1 MTSVATGL
9 VVIPG
14 AVALLVLLV
23 FTYLYEQNRHS
34 YFRAWQLGWA
44 AYTLYYV
51 ARAVEYFRGPSAILF
66 FLASL
71 LLVAM
76 AMCVFVST
84 RLMKEAFEL
93 KWYDI
98 ALSMAGVLLAY
109 VGLRAQMANGVF
121 IANDSAA
128 PKYLRLE
135 VGLAAILLYC
145 SFHFYRY
152 AFRRNSVA
160 FRALAFSLALWATLM
175 GVGQMRQPFLDVV
188 GQLGGFLGPIP
199 QMLLAIAM
207 VGVLFENERNAVQ
220 ENALAFSTLGVD
232 PRRLLSASDLVP
244 SVQTFV
250 DRLVAPL
257 PQRRAVFFVSQQWR
271 GTLPSVQK
279 GFSAEF
285 LDKLQKT
292 QAGDYIAELAYRR
305 GGVVT
310 FRNLADLEE
319 PLPALSGGKFVAC
332 KQALLAEGISDLM
345 AVSLQT
351 REHNFGV
358 LLFPHAERRMFGS
371 SNLRLLIGLALQ
383 IALTLEN
390 YVVMNE
396 AQRRTKEY
404 KLLTEIGQ
412 AISSHLNPDEVLRTV
427 HLELGQIFDT
437 TNFYIAFQEEDEI
450 RFELEIDGGA
460 VLPKRA
466 RRIVNGLT
474 EYILRTG
481 QPLLIESD
489 LEQVRTKL
497 GVEFIPPQPAR
508 SFCGVPIFLGG
519 RPAGVMAALSTTRES
534 QFQHRD
540 LEVMQTA
547 ARQLGVAI
555 ENARLFT
562 EEQRRG
568 RHLAFLNNISK
579 MAISSEDAEQ
589 MMVDIAREIQKNF
602 HYDHIGI
609 GIMDYATKD
618 IEIKAEAGTTSQTL
632 GRRIAVG
639 SGVLGKVAR
648 TGVSALV
655 QNAGPGQLAGVL
667 PESRAVLCLP
677 ISYGETLLGVL
688 NVESRDE
695 NAFAPQDVLILNT
708 LADLLATA
716 LHNSFV
722 FQKLQQQSIT
732 DGLTGIKTRRFFWE
746 ALSSEWKRASRSGR
760 PFSVVIIDLDKFKE
774 VNDSLGHLEGDL
786 VLARVGRLLEQKCRQ
801 SNVVARYGGDEFI
814 ILMPETGIEQAQAL
828 AERLRVWL
836 ATDSMLEEHNIT
848 GSFGVASFPVHGF
861 AMEELIRVADA
872 GMYVA
877 KHAGGNQVGTT
888 DAFGE
893 VSAVQRQLV
902 SGYIEGFLQREH
914 NGPEHLDE
922 LVSTLRKL
930 CGQELE
936 ADRSLENP
944 GAAGGITSGRHFS
957 GERSSNESSY
967 VQSSM
972 KEAVEALSR
981 AAELRERNASGHGD
995 HCGHYA
1001 GVIARAL
1008 NLSAQEVEDAIFA
1021 GRVHD
1026 MGKLFIPDRILNK
1039 PGALSDDEFAILKTH
1054 PQLGAEVLRAIPEVE
1069 RMAQAVE
1076 AHHEAFDGSGYPFG
1090 LKGEDIPLHGR
1101 IVAVADAYVNMTS
1114 DRSFAPPKTDEQAL
1128 AELGKLSG
1136 TRFDGMIVRLLARV
1150 LKMQPKFQ

>member
-1 MTSVATGL
+1 MHSVATGL
-9 VVIPG
+9 VLIPG

-34 YFRAWQLGWA
+34 YFRAWQLAWA
-44 AYTLYYV
+44 AYTLHYGLK
-51 ARAVEYFRGPSAILF
+51 AVEYFSGPSALLF
-66 FLASL
+66 FLSSL
-71 LLVAM
+71 LLVVM
-76 AMCVFVST
+76 AVCIFVST
-84 RLMKEAFEL
+84 RLMKVTFQL
-93 KWYDI
+93 KWYDVGLMVVG
-98 ALSMAGVLLAY
+98 ALLAY
-109 VGLRAQMANGVF
+109 VDLRAQKASGVF
-121 IANDSAA
+121 NETVSPLPA
-128 PKYLRLE
+128 YLRLE
-135 VGLAAILLYC
+135 VALAAMLLYC

-160 FRALAFSLALWATLM
+160 FRMLAFSLALWGALI
-175 GVGQMRQPFLDVV
+175 GAGQFHQPFLEVV
-188 GQLGGFLGPIP
+188 GQFGGFLGPIP

-207 VGVLFENERNAVQ
+207 VMVLFENERNAVQ
-220 ENALAFSTLGVD
+220 DNALEFSTLGVD
-232 PRRLLSASDLVP
+232 PRVLLSASDLIP
-244 SVQTFV
+244 RLQTFV
-250 DRLVAPL
+250 ERLVAPL
-257 PQRRAVFFVSQQWR
+257 PSRRAVFFVSQEWR

-285 LDKLQKT
+285 LEKLQKT

-310 FRNLADLEE
+310 FHHLRELEE
-319 PLPALSGGKFVAC
+319 PLPVLSGGKFETS
-332 KQALLAEGISDLM
+332 KQVLLAEGITDLM

-390 YVVMNE
+390 YVVMHE

-404 KLLTEIGQ
+404 ELLTEIGQ
-412 AISSHLNPDEVLRTV
+412 AISSHLNQDEVLRTV
-427 HLELGQIFDT
+427 QVELGQIFDT
-437 TNFYIAFQEEDEI
+437 STFYIAFQEEDEI
-450 RFELEIDGGA
+450 RFELEIEGG
-460 VLPKRA
+460 VILPKRS
-466 RRIVNGLT
+466 RKFSNGLT

-481 QPLLIESD
+481 EPLLIESN
-489 LEQVRTKL
+489 LEQMRVKL
-497 GVEFIPPQPAR
+497 GLDVVPPQSAR

-519 RPAGVMAALSTTRES
+519 RPAGVMAALSADRES
-534 QFQHRD
+534 QFQARD

-547 ARQLGVAI
+547 AGQLGVAV

-562 EEQRRG
+562 EEQRRA
-568 RHLAFLNNISK
+568 RHLAFLNSISK
-579 MAISSEDAEQ
+579 MAISSEDAAQ
-589 MMVDIAREIQKNF
+589 MMADIVREIQKNF
-602 HYDHIGI
+602 RYDHIGI

-632 GRRIAVG
+632 GRRIPVG

-722 FQKLQQQSIT
+722 FQRLQQQSIT

-760 PFSVVIIDLDKFKE
+760 PFSVVLVDLDKFKE

-814 ILMPETGIEQAQAL
+814 ILMPETGIEQAQVL
-828 AERLRVWL
+828 AERLRLWL
-836 ATDSMLEEHNIT
+836 ATDPMLEEHHIT

-861 AMEELIRVADA
+861 SMEDLIRVADA
-872 GMYVA
+872 GMYVS
-877 KHAGGNQVGTT
+877 KHAGGNQVSTS

-893 VSAVQRQLV
+893 GSAVQRQLV

-914 NGPEHLDE
+914 NGPEHLEE

-930 CGQELE
+930 CGRDDDGDRRAIRE
-936 ADRSLENP
+936 A
-944 GAAGGITSGRHFS
+944 I
-957 GERSSNESSY
+957 
-967 VQSSM
+967 
-972 KEAVEALSR
+972 EALSR
-981 AAELRERNASGHGD
+981 AAELREHNAAGHGEQ
-995 HCGHYA
+995 CAHYA
-1001 GVIARAL
+1001 GTIARGL
-1008 NLSAQEVEDAIFA
+1008 NLSEREVEEVTFA

-1026 MGKLFIPDRILNK
+1026 VGKLFISERILNK
-1039 PGALSDDEFAILKTH
+1039 PGALAEDEFAVIKTH
-1054 PQLGAEVLRAIPEVE
+1054 PQVGAAVSRAIPDIE
-1069 RMAQAVE
+1069 RVAQAIE
-1076 AHHEAFDGSGYPFG
+1076 SHHEAFDGSGYPLG
-1090 LKGEDIPLHGR
+1090 LKGENIPLFGR
-1101 IVAVADAYVNMTS
+1101 IIAVADAYVNMTS
-1114 DRSFAPPKTDEQAL
+1114 DRSFAPPKTDDQAL
-1128 AELGKLSG
+1128 TELGKLSG
-1136 TRFDGMIVRLLARV
+1136 TRFDGMLVRLFVRLL
-1150 LKMQPKFQ
+1150 KMDRPSIV

>member
-1 MTSVATGL
+1 MNSVATGL
-9 VVIPG
+9 VLIPG
-14 AVALLVLLV
+14 AVALLVLFV

-34 YFRAWQLGWA
+34 YFRAWQLAWA
-44 AYTLYYV
+44 AYTLHY
-51 ARAVEYFRGPSAILF
+51 ALKAFEHFFGSSPWLF
-66 FLASL
+66 LLSSL
-71 LLVAM
+71 LLVGM
-76 AMCVFVST
+76 AICIFVST
-84 RLMKEAFEL
+84 RLMKEPFQL

-98 ALSMAGVLLAY
+98 ALAVSGVILAY
-109 VGLRAQMANGVF
+109 VNLRTQMASRTFSETATPV
-121 IANDSAA
+121 
-128 PKYLRLE
+128 PVYLRLE
-135 VGLAAILLYC
+135 MGLAAILLYC

-152 AFRRNSVA
+152 AFRRNSMA
-160 FRALAFSLALWATLM
+160 FWTLAFSLALWAALM
-175 GVGQMRQPFLDVV
+175 GVGQIRQPFLDV
-188 GQLGGFLGPIP
+188 GGHLGGFLGPIP

-207 VGVLFENERNAVQ
+207 VMVLFENERNAVQ
-220 ENALAFSTLGVD
+220 DNALEFSTLGVD
-232 PRRLLSASDLVP
+232 PRRLLLASDLVP
-244 SVQTFV
+244 RLQTFV
-250 DRLVAPL
+250 ERLVAPL
-257 PQRRAVFFVSQQWR
+257 PSRRAVFFVAQQWR
-271 GTLPSVQK
+271 GTVPSVQK

-285 LDKLQKT
+285 VEKLQKM
-292 QAGDYIAELAYRR
+292 QAGDYISELAFRR
-305 GGVVT
+305 GGVAT
-310 FRNLADLEE
+310 FRSIADLEE
-319 PLPALSGGKFVAC
+319 PLPALSGGKFEAC
-332 KQALLAEGISDLM
+332 KQMLLAEGITDLM

-358 LLFPHAERRMFGS
+358 ILFPHAERRMFGS

-390 YVVMNE
+390 YVVMHE

-404 KLLTEIGQ
+404 ELLTEIGQ
-412 AISSHLNPDEVLRTV
+412 AISSHLNQEEVLRTV
-427 HLELGQIFDT
+427 HVELGQIFDT
-437 TNFYIAFQEEDEI
+437 SNFYIAFQEEDEI
-450 RFELEIDGGA
+450 HFELEIEDGE
-460 VLPKRA
+460 VLP
-466 RRIVNGLT
+466 RRSRKVANGLT

-489 LEQVRTKL
+489 LEKVRVKL
-497 GVEFIPPQPAR
+497 GVDFVPPRPAQ
-508 SFCGVPIFLGG
+508 SFCAVPIFLGG
-519 RPAGVMAALSTTRES
+519 KPAGVMAALSTEREL
-534 QFQHRD
+534 QFVARD
-540 LEVMQTA
+540 LEVMQTVA
-547 ARQLGVAI
+547 GQLGVAV

-562 EEQRRG
+562 EEQRRAK
-568 RHLAFLNNISK
+568 HLAFLNNISK
-579 MAISSEDAEQ
+579 MAISSEDAAQ
-589 MMVDIAREIQKNF
+589 MMVDIVREIQKNF
-602 HYDHIGI
+602 LYDHIGI

-760 PFSVVIIDLDKFKE
+760 PFSVVLVDLDKFKE

-814 ILMPETGIEQAQAL
+814 ILMPETGIEQAQVL
-828 AERLRVWL
+828 AERLRLWL
-836 ATDSMLEEHNIT
+836 ATDPMLEEHHIT

-861 AMEELIRVADA
+861 SMEDLIRVADA
-872 GMYVA
+872 GMYVG
-877 KHAGGNQVGTT
+877 KHAGGNQVSTS

-893 VSAVQRQLV
+893 GSTVQRQLV

-914 NGPEHLDE
+914 NGPEHLEE

-930 CGQELE
+930 CG
-936 ADRSLENP
+936 
-944 GAAGGITSGRHFS
+944 
-957 GERSSNESSY
+957 GEDDLD
-967 VQSSM
+967 QKAM

-981 AAELRERNASGHGD
+981 AAELRELNAAGHGEQ
-995 HCGHYA
+995 CAHYA
-1001 GVIARAL
+1001 GIIARGL
-1008 NLSAQEVEDAIFA
+1008 NLSSQEVEDITFA

-1026 MGKLFIPDRILNK
+1026 VGKLFIPERILNK
-1039 PGALSDDEFAILKTH
+1039 PGALTEDEFAVIKTH
-1054 PQLGAEVLRAIPEVE
+1054 PLVGGEVLRAIPEIEGV
-1069 RMAQAVE
+1069 AQAVE
-1076 AHHEAFDGSGYPFG
+1076 SHHEAFDGSGYPRG
-1090 LKGEDIPLHGR
+1090 LKGENIPLYGR
-1101 IVAVADAYVNMTS
+1101 IIAVADAYVNMTS
-1114 DRSFAPPKTDEQAL
+1114 DRSFAPPKSDEAAL
-1128 AELGKLSG
+1128 AELGRMSG
-1136 TRFDGMIVRLLARV
+1136 TRFDGMIVRLFARL
-1150 LKMQPKFQ
+1150 LKMERASSFGGAT

>member
-1 MTSVATGL
+1 L
-9 VVIPG
+9 VLIPG

-34 YFRAWQLGWA
+34 YFRAWQLAWA
-44 AYTLYYV
+44 AYTLHYGLK
-51 ARAVEYFRGPSAILF
+51 AVEYFSGPSALLF
-66 FLASL
+66 FLSSL
-71 LLVAM
+71 LLVVM
-76 AMCVFVST
+76 AVCIFVST
-84 RLMKEAFEL
+84 RLMKVTFQL
-93 KWYDI
+93 KWYDVGLMVVG
-98 ALSMAGVLLAY
+98 ALLAY
-109 VGLRAQMANGVF
+109 VDLRAQKASGVF
-121 IANDSAA
+121 NETVSPLPA
-128 PKYLRLE
+128 YLRLE
-135 VGLAAILLYC
+135 VALAAMLLYC

-160 FRALAFSLALWATLM
+160 FRMLAFSLALWGALI
-175 GVGQMRQPFLDVV
+175 GAGQFHQPFLEVV
-188 GQLGGFLGPIP
+188 GQFGGFLGPIP

-207 VGVLFENERNAVQ
+207 VMVLFENERNAVQ
-220 ENALAFSTLGVD
+220 DNALEFSTLGVD
-232 PRRLLSASDLVP
+232 PRILLSASDLIP
-244 SVQTFV
+244 RLQTFV
-250 DRLVAPL
+250 ERLVAPL
-257 PQRRAVFFVSQQWR
+257 PSRRAVFFVSQEWR

-285 LDKLQKT
+285 LEKLQKT

-310 FRNLADLEE
+310 FHHLRELEE
-319 PLPALSGGKFVAC
+319 PLPVLSGGKFETS
-332 KQALLAEGISDLM
+332 KQVLLAEGITDLM

-390 YVVMNE
+390 YVVMHE

-404 KLLTEIGQ
+404 ELLTEIGQ
-412 AISSHLNPDEVLRTV
+412 AISSHLNQDEVLRTV
-427 HLELGQIFDT
+427 QVELGQIFDT
-437 TNFYIAFQEEDEI
+437 STFYIAFQEEDEI
-450 RFELEIDGGA
+450 RFELEIEGG
-460 VLPKRA
+460 VILPKRS
-466 RRIVNGLT
+466 RKFSNGLT

-481 QPLLIESD
+481 EPLLIESN
-489 LEQVRTKL
+489 LEQMRVKL
-497 GVEFIPPQPAR
+497 GLDVVPPQSAR

-519 RPAGVMAALSTTRES
+519 RPAGVMAALSADRES
-534 QFQHRD
+534 QFQARD

-547 ARQLGVAI
+547 AGQLGVAV

-562 EEQRRG
+562 EEQRRA
-568 RHLAFLNNISK
+568 RHLAFLNSISK
-579 MAISSEDAEQ
+579 MAISSEDAAQ
-589 MMVDIAREIQKNF
+589 MMADIVREIQKNF
-602 HYDHIGI
+602 RYDHIGI

-632 GRRIAVG
+632 GRRIPVG

-722 FQKLQQQSIT
+722 FQRLQQQSIT

-760 PFSVVIIDLDKFKE
+760 PFSVVLVDLDKFKE

-814 ILMPETGIEQAQAL
+814 ILMPETGIEQAQVL
-828 AERLRVWL
+828 AERLRLWL
-836 ATDSMLEEHNIT
+836 ATDPMLEEHHIT

-861 AMEELIRVADA
+861 AMEDLIRVADA
-872 GMYVA
+872 GMYVS
-877 KHAGGNQVGTT
+877 KHAGGNQVSTS

-893 VSAVQRQLV
+893 GSAVQRQLV

-914 NGPEHLDE
+914 NGPEHLEE

-930 CGQELE
+930 CGRDDDGDRRAIRE
-936 ADRSLENP
+936 A
-944 GAAGGITSGRHFS
+944 I
-957 GERSSNESSY
+957 
-967 VQSSM
+967 
-972 KEAVEALSR
+972 EALSR
-981 AAELRERNASGHGD
+981 AAELREHNAAGHGEQ
-995 HCGHYA
+995 CAHYA
-1001 GVIARAL
+1001 GTIARGL
-1008 NLSAQEVEDAIFA
+1008 NLSEREVEEVTFA

-1026 MGKLFIPDRILNK
+1026 VGKLFISERILNK
-1039 PGALSDDEFAILKTH
+1039 PGALAEDEFAVIKIH
-1054 PQLGAEVLRAIPEVE
+1054 PQVGAAVSRAIPDIE
-1069 RMAQAVE
+1069 RVAQAIE
-1076 AHHEAFDGSGYPFG
+1076 SHHEAFDGSGYPLG
-1090 LKGEDIPLHGR
+1090 LKGENIPLFGR
-1101 IVAVADAYVNMTS
+1101 IIAVADAYVNMTS
-1114 DRSFAPPKTDEQAL
+1114 DRSFAPPKTDDQAL

-1136 TRFDGMIVRLLARV
+1136 TRFDGMLVRLFVRLL
-1150 LKMQPKFQ
+1150 KMDRPSIV

>member
-1 MTSVATGL
+1 MTTVATGL

-14 AVALLVLLV
+14 AVALLVMLV
-23 FTYLYEQNRHS
+23 FTYLYEQNRHN
-34 YFRAWQLGWA
+34 YFRAWQLAWA
-44 AYTLYYV
+44 SYTLYYV
-51 ARAVEYFRGPSAILF
+51 TRAAEYFRGPSAPLF
-66 FLASL
+66 FLGSL
-71 LLVAM
+71 LLIGM

-84 RLMKEAFEL
+84 RLMKEAFQL

-98 ALSMAGVLLAY
+98 ALAVTGTLLAY
-109 VGLRAQMANGVF
+109 AELRAQMATGVF
-121 IANDSAA
+121 VADESAA
-128 PKYLRLE
+128 PRYLRLE
-135 VGLAAILLYC
+135 LGLAAILLYC

-160 FRALAFSLALWATLM
+160 FRALAFALALWATLI
-175 GVGQMRQPFLDVV
+175 GVGQMRQPFLDVA

-220 ENALAFSTLGVD
+220 ENALTFSTLGID
-232 PRRLLSASDLVP
+232 PRRLLSASDLIP
-244 SVQTFV
+244 SLQTFV

-257 PQRRAVFFVSQQWR
+257 PQRRAIFFVAAQWR
-271 GTLPSVQK
+271 STLPSVQK

-285 LDKLQKT
+285 LEKLQKT
-292 QAGDYIAELAYRR
+292 HAGDYIGELAYRR

-310 FRNLADLEE
+310 FRGLADLEE
-319 PLPALSGGKFVAC
+319 PLPALSGGKFADC
-332 KQALLAEGISDLM
+332 KRVLLGEGITDLM

-390 YVVMNE
+390 YVVMHE

-427 HLELGQIFDT
+427 QVELGQIFDT
-437 TNFYIAFQEEDEI
+437 STFYIAFQEEDEI
-450 RFELEIDGGA
+450 HFELEIEGD
-460 VLPKRA
+460 VILPKRSRKTA
-466 RRIVNGLT
+466 NGLT
-474 EYILRTG
+474 EHILRTG

-489 LEQVRTKL
+489 LEQVRAKL
-497 GVEFIPPQPAR
+497 GVNFIPPQPAR
-508 SFCGVPIFLGG
+508 SFCAAPIFLGG
-519 RPAGVMAALSTTRES
+519 KPAGVMAALSTTRES
-534 QFQHRD
+534 QFQSRD
-540 LEVMQTA
+540 LEVMQTV

-568 RHLAFLNNISK
+568 RHLAFLNNVSK

-589 MMVDIAREIQKNF
+589 MMVDIVREIQKNF

-609 GIMDYATKD
+609 GIVDYATKD
-618 IEIKAEAGTTSQTL
+618 IEIKAEAGTTSETL
-632 GRRIAVG
+632 GRRIALG

-655 QNAGPGQLAGVL
+655 QNTGSGHLAGVL

-677 ISYGETLLGVL
+677 MSYGETLLGVL
-688 NVESRDE
+688 NIESRDE

-760 PFSVVIIDLDKFKE
+760 PFSVVLIDLDKFKE

-786 VLARVGRLLEQKCRQ
+786 VLTRVGRLLEQKCRQ

-836 ATDSMLEEHNIT
+836 ATDTMLEEHGIT

-861 AMEELIRVADA
+861 AMEDLIRVADA

-877 KHAGGNQVGTT
+877 KHAGGNQVSTS

-893 VSAVQRQLV
+893 GSAVQRQLV

-914 NGPEHLDE
+914 NGPEHLEE
-922 LVSTLRKL
+922 LVATLRKF
-930 CGQELE
+930 CASGEGT
-936 ADRSLENP
+936 DR
-944 GAAGGITSGRHFS
+944 GANDHGSTGGSFSGR
-957 GERSSNESSY
+957 GSSPQN
-967 VQSSM
+967 SM
-972 KEAVEALSR
+972 KEVVEALSR

-995 HCGHYA
+995 QCGHYA
-1001 GVIARAL
+1001 GIIARAL
-1008 NLSAQEVEDAIFA
+1008 NLSEQEIEDAIFA

-1026 MGKLFIPDRILNK
+1026 LGKLFIPDRILNK
-1039 PGALSDDEFAILKTH
+1039 PVALTDEELAVIKTH
-1054 PQLGAEVLRAIPEVE
+1054 PRLGAELLRAIPEVE
-1069 RMAQAVE
+1069 RMAHAIE
-1076 AHHEAFDGSGYPFG
+1076 AHHEAFDGSGYPRG

-1101 IVAVADAYVNMTS
+1101 IIAVANAYVNMTS
-1114 DRSFAPPKTDEQAL
+1114 DRSLTPPKTDEQAL
-1128 AELGKLSG
+1128 VELGKLSG
-1136 TRFDGMIVRLLARV
+1136 TRFDGMIVRLLSRL
-1150 LKMQPKFQ
+1150 LKMQPKM

>member
-1 MTSVATGL
+1 MNSIATGL
-9 VVIPG
+9 VLIPG
-14 AVALLVLLV
+14 VVALLVLLV
-23 FTYLYEQNRHS
+23 FTYLYEQNRHA
-34 YFRAWQLGWA
+34 YFRAWQLAWV
-44 AYTLYYV
+44 AYTVHYGLKV
-51 ARAVEYFRGPSAILF
+51 AENFSGGSVLLSFSS
-66 FLASL
+66 SL

-76 AMCVFVST
+76 VVCIFVST
-84 RLMKEAFEL
+84 RLMKESFQA
-93 KWYDI
+93 KWYDV
-98 ALSMAGVLLAY
+98 ALLVAGALLAY
-109 VGLRAQMANGVF
+109 VSLPAQLVSGVF
-121 IANDSAA
+121 GKHGSR
-128 PKYLRLE
+128 PPPYLRLE
-135 VGLAAILLYC
+135 FWLATALLYC
-145 SFHFYRY
+145 SFQFYRY
-152 AFRRNSVA
+152 AFRKNSVA
-160 FRALAFSLALWATLM
+160 FRTLAFSLALWAALM
-175 GVGQMRQPFLDVV
+175 YAGQLHQPFLDIV
-188 GQLGGFLGPIP
+188 GPLGGYLGPIP

-207 VGVLFENERNAVQ
+207 VMVLFENERNAVQ
-220 ENALAFSTLGVD
+220 ENALVFSTLGVD
-232 PRRLLSASDLVP
+232 PRRLLTASDLVP
-244 SVQTFV
+244 SLQTFV

-257 PQRRAVFFVSQQWR
+257 PSRRAVFFVGQQWR

-279 GFSAEF
+279 GFSASF
-285 LDKLQKT
+285 LEKLQKT
-292 QAGDYIAELAYRR
+292 QSGDYISELAFRR

-310 FRNLADLEE
+310 FRNLAELEE
-319 PLPALSGGKFVAC
+319 PLPALSSGKFEVC
-332 KQALLAEGISDLM
+332 KQTLLAEGITDLM

-358 LLFPHAERRMFGS
+358 LLFPHEERRMFGS

-390 YVVMNE
+390 YVVMHE

-404 KLLTEIGQ
+404 ELLTEIGQ
-412 AISSHLNPDEVLRTV
+412 AISSHLNQDEVLRTV
-427 HLELGQIFDT
+427 QVELGQIFDT
-437 TNFYIAFQEEDEI
+437 GNFYIAFQEEDEI
-450 RFELEIDGGA
+450 HFELEVEGG
-460 VLPKRA
+460 VSLPKRS
-466 RRIVNGLT
+466 RPLSNGLT
-474 EYILRTG
+474 EHIIRTG
-481 QPLLIESD
+481 QALLIESD
-489 LEQVRTKL
+489 LEQTRAKL
-497 GVEFIPPQPAR
+497 GLDFIPPQPAR

-519 RPAGVMAALSTTRES
+519 KPAGVMAAISTEREA
-534 QFQHRD
+534 QFVARD

-547 ARQLGVAI
+547 AGQLGVAV

-562 EEQRRG
+562 EEQRRA

-589 MMVDIAREIQKNF
+589 MMADIVREIQKNF

-618 IEIKAEAGTTSQTL
+618 IEIKAEAGSTSQTL
-632 GRRIAVG
+632 GRRIPVG

-648 TGVSALV
+648 TGVSALL

-677 ISYGETLLGVL
+677 ITYGETLLGVL

-760 PFSVVIIDLDKFKE
+760 PFSVVLIDLDKFKQ

-814 ILMPETGIEQAQAL
+814 ILMPETGIEQSQVL
-828 AERLRVWL
+828 AERVRLWL
-836 ATDSMLEEHNIT
+836 ATDPMLEEHHIT

-861 AMEELIRVADA
+861 SLEDLIRVADA

-877 KHAGGNQVGTT
+877 KHAGGNQVSTS
-888 DAFGE
+888 DVFGE
-893 VSAVQRQLV
+893 GSAVQRQLV

-914 NGPEHLDE
+914 NEPEHLEE

-930 CGQELE
+930 CERDDDKDKK
-936 ADRSLENP
+936 ADQRAL
-944 GAAGGITSGRHFS
+944 
-957 GERSSNESSY
+957 
-967 VQSSM
+967 

-981 AAELRERNASGHGD
+981 AAELREHNVSGHGEQ
-995 HCGHYA
+995 CGHYA
-1001 GVIARAL
+1001 GIIARG
-1008 NLSAQEVEDAIFA
+1008 LSLAAPEVEDVTFA

-1026 MGKLFIPDRILNK
+1026 LGKLFIADQILNK
-1039 PGALSDDEFAILKTH
+1039 PGALTEEEYAAIKTH
-1054 PQLGAEVLRAIPEVE
+1054 PLVGAEVLRAFPETE
-1069 RMAQAVE
+1069 RVAQAIE

-1090 LKGEDIPLHGR
+1090 LKGENIPLYGR
-1101 IVAVADAYVNMTS
+1101 IIAVADAFANMTS
-1114 DRSFAPPKTDEQAL
+1114 DRPFAPPKTDEQAI
-1128 AELGKLSG
+1128 AELSKQSG
-1136 TRFDGMIVRLLARV
+1136 TRFDGMIVRLLARL
-1150 LKMQPKFQ
+1150 LKMERVSSQSGASG

>member
-1 MTSVATGL
+1 MHSVATGL
-9 VVIPG
+9 VLIPG

-23 FTYLYEQNRHS
+23 FTYLYEQNRHN
-34 YFRAWQLGWA
+34 YFRAWQLAWA
-44 AYTLYYV
+44 AYTLHY
-51 ARAVEYFRGPSAILF
+51 ALKAVEYFQGPSELLF
-66 FLASL
+66 FLSSL

-76 AMCVFVST
+76 AICIFVST
-84 RLMKEAFEL
+84 RLMKEPFQL
-93 KWYDI
+93 KWYDV
-98 ALSMAGVLLAY
+98 ALTVTGVLLAY
-109 VGLRAQMANGVF
+109 VNLRAQMVGGVF
-121 IANDSAA
+121 IEKADLV

-135 VGLAAILLYC
+135 LGLAAMLLYC
-145 SFHFYRY
+145 SFHFYRF

-160 FRALAFSLALWATLM
+160 FRTLAFSLALWAALM
-175 GVGQMRQPFLDVV
+175 YAGQFRQPFLDVV

-207 VGVLFENERNAVQ
+207 VMVLFENERNAVQ

-244 SVQTFV
+244 SMQNFV
-250 DRLVAPL
+250 ERLVAPL
-257 PQRRAVFFVSQQWR
+257 PSRRAVFFVSQQWR

-279 GFSAEF
+279 GFSPEF
-285 LDKLQKT
+285 LEKLQKT

-310 FRNLADLEE
+310 FRGFAELEE
-319 PLPALSGGKFVAC
+319 PLPALSGGKFEVC
-332 KQALLAEGISDLM
+332 KQTLLAEGITDLM

-390 YVVMNE
+390 YVVMHE

-404 KLLTEIGQ
+404 ELLTEIGQ
-412 AISSHLNPDEVLRTV
+412 AISSHLNQDEVLRTV
-427 HLELGQIFDT
+427 HIELGQIFDT
-437 TNFYIAFQEEDEI
+437 STFYIAFQEEDEI
-450 RFELEIDGGA
+450 LFELEIEGGI
-460 VLPKRA
+460 VLPKRSRKA
-466 RRIVNGLT
+466 ANGFT
-474 EYILRTG
+474 EHIIRTG
-481 QPLLIESD
+481 EPLLIESD
-489 LEQVRTKL
+489 LEEMRSKL
-497 GVEFIPPQPAR
+497 GVDFVPSRPAR
-508 SFCGVPIFLGG
+508 SFCAVPIFLGG
-519 RPAGVMAALSTTRES
+519 KPVGVMAALSTERES
-534 QFQHRD
+534 QFLARD

-547 ARQLGVAI
+547 AGQLGVAI

-562 EEQRRG
+562 EEQRRA
-568 RHLAFLNNISK
+568 RHLAFLNSISK

-589 MMVDIAREIQKNF
+589 MMADIVREIQKNF
-602 HYDHIGI
+602 RYDHIGI
-609 GIMDYATKD
+609 GIMEYATHD

-677 ISYGETLLGVL
+677 ITYGEALLGVL

-760 PFSVVIIDLDKFKE
+760 PFSVVLIDLDKFKE

-814 ILMPETGIEQAQAL
+814 ILMPETGIEQAQVL
-828 AERLRVWL
+828 AERLRLWL
-836 ATDSMLEEHNIT
+836 ATDPMLEEHHIT
-848 GSFGVASFPVHGF
+848 GSFGVASFPLHGF
-861 AMEELIRVADA
+861 SIEDLIRVADA

-877 KHAGGNQVGTT
+877 KHAGGNRVSTS

-893 VSAVQRQLV
+893 GSAVQRHLV
-902 SGYIEGFLQREH
+902 SGYVEGFLQREH
-914 NGPEHLDE
+914 NGPEHLEE
-922 LVSTLRKL
+922 LVGTLRKL
-930 CGQELE
+930 CRSEDD
-936 ADRSLENP
+936 ADDKAL
-944 GAAGGITSGRHFS
+944 
-957 GERSSNESSY
+957 
-967 VQSSM
+967 

-981 AAELRERNASGHGD
+981 AAELREHDAAGHGEQ
-995 HCGHYA
+995 CGHFA
-1001 GVIARAL
+1001 GMIARGL
-1008 NLSAQEVEDAIFA
+1008 NLSAQEVEDVTFA

-1026 MGKLFIPDRILNK
+1026 VGKLFIPDRILNK
-1039 PGALSDDEFAILKTH
+1039 PGPLTEDEFAVIKTH
-1054 PQLGAEVLRAIPEVE
+1054 PQTGADVLRAIPEIEPV
-1069 RMAQAVE
+1069 AQAV
-1076 AHHEAFDGSGYPFG
+1076 ASHHEAFDGSGYPLG
-1090 LKGEDIPLHGR
+1090 LKGENIPLYGR
-1101 IVAVADAYVNMTS
+1101 IVAVADAYVNLTS
-1114 DRSFAPPKTDEQAL
+1114 DRSFALPKTDEQAL
-1128 AELGKLSG
+1128 VELGKQSG
-1136 TRFDGMIVRLLARV
+1136 THFDGMIVRLFARL
-1150 LKMQPKFQ
+1150 LKMPTKV

>member
-1 MTSVATGL
+1 MNTVATGL
-9 VVIPG
+9 VLIPG
-14 AVALLVLLV
+14 AVALLVFLV
-23 FTYLYEQNRHS
+23 FTYLYEQNRHN
-34 YFRAWQLGWA
+34 YFRAWQLAWA
-44 AYTLYYV
+44 AYTLHYGLK
-51 ARAVEYFRGPSAILF
+51 AVEYFRGASPLLS
-66 FLASL
+66 FLSSL

-76 AMCVFVST
+76 ALCIFVST
-84 RLMKEAFEL
+84 RLMKEPFQL
-93 KWYDI
+93 KWYDV
-98 ALSMAGVLLAY
+98 ALGVTGALLSY
-109 VGLRAQMANGVF
+109 VSLRAHMASGVF
-121 IANDSAA
+121 SQTAA
-128 PKYLRLE
+128 TPPIYLQLE
-135 VGLAAILLYC
+135 VGLAATLLYC

-160 FRALAFSLALWATLM
+160 FRTLAFSLALWAALM
-175 GVGQMRQPFLDVV
+175 GAGELHQPFLDIV

-207 VGVLFENERNAVQ
+207 VMVLFENERNAVQ

-232 PRRLLSASDLVP
+232 PRRLFSASDLVP
-244 SVQTFV
+244 SLQSFV
-250 DRLVAPL
+250 ERLVAPL
-257 PQRRAVFFVSQQWR
+257 PSRRAVLFVSQQWR
-271 GTLPSVQK
+271 GTVPSVQK

-285 LDKLQKT
+285 LEKLQKT
-292 QAGDYIAELAYRR
+292 GAGDYIAELAYRR

-310 FRNLADLEE
+310 FRGLKELEE
-319 PLPALSGGKFVAC
+319 PLPALSGGRFEAC
-332 KQALLAEGISDLM
+332 KQTLLAEGITDLM

-390 YVVMNE
+390 YVVMHE

-404 KLLTEIGQ
+404 ELLTEIGQ
-412 AISSHLNPDEVLRTV
+412 AISSHLNQDEVLRTV
-427 HLELGQIFDT
+427 QEELGQIFDT
-437 TNFYIAFQEEDEI
+437 SNFYIAFQEEDEI
-450 RFELEIDGGA
+450 RFELEIEGGIL
-460 VLPKRA
+460 LPKRS
-466 RRIVNGLT
+466 RRVGHGLT

-481 QPLLIESD
+481 EPLLIESD
-489 LEQVRTKL
+489 LEQVRAKL
-497 GVEFIPPQPAR
+497 GVDFVPPSPAR
-508 SFCGVPIFLGG
+508 SFCAVPIFLGG
-519 RPAGVMAALSTTRES
+519 KPAGVMAALSTEREA
-534 QFQHRD
+534 QFLSRD

-547 ARQLGVAI
+547 AGQLGVAV

-562 EEQRRG
+562 EEQRRA

-579 MAISSEDAEQ
+579 MAISSEDAVQ
-589 MMVDIAREIQKNF
+589 MMADIVREIQKNF
-602 HYDHIGI
+602 RYDHIGI

-722 FQKLQQQSIT
+722 FRKLQQQSIT

-760 PFSVVIIDLDKFKE
+760 PFSVVLVDLDKFKE

-814 ILMPETGIEQAQAL
+814 ILMPETGIEQAQVL
-828 AERLRVWL
+828 AERLRLWV
-836 ATDSMLEEHNIT
+836 ATDPMLEEHHIT

-861 AMEELIRVADA
+861 SMEDLIRVADA

-877 KHAGGNQVGTT
+877 KHAGGNQVSTS
-888 DAFGE
+888 DVFGE
-893 VSAVQRQLV
+893 GSAVQRQLV

-914 NGPEHLDE
+914 NGPEHLEE
-922 LVSTLRKL
+922 LVTTLRKL
-930 CGQELE
+930 CGREDE
-936 ADRSLENP
+936 KDHKA
-944 GAAGGITSGRHFS
+944 I
-957 GERSSNESSY
+957 
-967 VQSSM
+967 

-981 AAELRERNASGHGD
+981 AAELREHNAAGHGEQ
-995 HCGHYA
+995 CSHYT
-1001 GVIARAL
+1001 GMIARGL
-1008 NLSAQEVEDAIFA
+1008 NLSAQEVEDLTFA

-1026 MGKLFIPDRILNK
+1026 VGKLFIPDRVLNK
-1039 PGALSDDEFAILKTH
+1039 PGALTENEFAVIKKH
-1054 PQLGAEVLRAIPEVE
+1054 PQVGAEVLRAIPEIEHV
-1069 RMAQAVE
+1069 AQAVE
-1076 AHHEAFDGSGYPFG
+1076 SHHEAFDGSGYPRG
-1090 LKGEDIPLHGR
+1090 LKGEDIPLYGR

-1114 DRSFAPPKTDEQAL
+1114 DRSFAPPKTDEQAM
-1128 AELGKLSG
+1128 AELGKQSG
-1136 TRFDGMIVRLLARV
+1136 IRFDGMIVRLFARL
-1150 LKMQPKFQ
+1150 LKMERATSFGGGA

>member
-1 MTSVATGL
+1 MHSVATGL
-9 VVIPG
+9 VLIPG

-34 YFRAWQLGWA
+34 YFRAWQLAWA
-44 AYTLYYV
+44 AYTLHYGLK
-51 ARAVEYFRGPSAILF
+51 AVEYFSGPSALLF
-66 FLASL
+66 FLSSL
-71 LLVAM
+71 LLVVM
-76 AMCVFVST
+76 AVCIFVST
-84 RLMKEAFEL
+84 RLMKVTFQL
-93 KWYDI
+93 KWYDVGLMVVG
-98 ALSMAGVLLAY
+98 ALLAY
-109 VGLRAQMANGVF
+109 VDLRAQKASGVF
-121 IANDSAA
+121 NETVSPLPA
-128 PKYLRLE
+128 YLRLE
-135 VGLAAILLYC
+135 VALAAMLLYC

-160 FRALAFSLALWATLM
+160 FRMLAFSLALWGALI
-175 GVGQMRQPFLDVV
+175 VAGQFHQPFLEVV
-188 GQLGGFLGPIP
+188 GQFGGFLGPIP

-207 VGVLFENERNAVQ
+207 VMVLFENERNAVQ
-220 ENALAFSTLGVD
+220 DNALEFSTLGVD
-232 PRRLLSASDLVP
+232 PRILLSASDLIP
-244 SVQTFV
+244 RLQTFV
-250 DRLVAPL
+250 ERLVAPL
-257 PQRRAVFFVSQQWR
+257 PSRRAVFFVSQEWR

-285 LDKLQKT
+285 LEKLQKT

-310 FRNLADLEE
+310 FHHLRELEE
-319 PLPALSGGKFVAC
+319 PLPVLSGGKFETS
-332 KQALLAEGISDLM
+332 KQVLLAEGITDLM

-390 YVVMNE
+390 YVVMHE

-404 KLLTEIGQ
+404 ELLTEIGQ
-412 AISSHLNPDEVLRTV
+412 AISSHLNQDEVLRTV
-427 HLELGQIFDT
+427 QVELGQIFDT
-437 TNFYIAFQEEDEI
+437 STFYIAFQEEDEI
-450 RFELEIDGGA
+450 RFELEIEGG
-460 VLPKRA
+460 VILPKRS
-466 RRIVNGLT
+466 RKFSNGLT

-481 QPLLIESD
+481 EPLLIESN
-489 LEQVRTKL
+489 LEQMRVKL
-497 GVEFIPPQPAR
+497 GLDVVPPQSAR

-519 RPAGVMAALSTTRES
+519 RPAGVMAALSADRES
-534 QFQHRD
+534 QFQARD

-547 ARQLGVAI
+547 AGQLGVAV

-562 EEQRRG
+562 EEQRRA
-568 RHLAFLNNISK
+568 RHLAFLNSISK
-579 MAISSEDAEQ
+579 MAISSEDAAQ
-589 MMVDIAREIQKNF
+589 MMADIVREIQKNF
-602 HYDHIGI
+602 RYDHIGI

-632 GRRIAVG
+632 GRRIPVG

-722 FQKLQQQSIT
+722 FQRLQQQSIT

-760 PFSVVIIDLDKFKE
+760 PFSVVLVDLDKFKE

-814 ILMPETGIEQAQAL
+814 ILMPETGIEQAQVL
-828 AERLRVWL
+828 AERLRLWL
-836 ATDSMLEEHNIT
+836 ATDPMLEEHHIT

-861 AMEELIRVADA
+861 AMEDLIRVADA
-872 GMYVA
+872 GMYVS
-877 KHAGGNQVGTT
+877 KHAGGNQVSTS

-893 VSAVQRQLV
+893 GSAVQRQLV

-914 NGPEHLDE
+914 NGPEHLEE

-930 CGQELE
+930 CGRDDDGDRRAIRE
-936 ADRSLENP
+936 A
-944 GAAGGITSGRHFS
+944 I
-957 GERSSNESSY
+957 
-967 VQSSM
+967 
-972 KEAVEALSR
+972 EALSR
-981 AAELRERNASGHGD
+981 AAELREHNAAGHGEQ
-995 HCGHYA
+995 CAHYA
-1001 GVIARAL
+1001 GTIARGL
-1008 NLSAQEVEDAIFA
+1008 NLSEREVEEVTFA

-1026 MGKLFIPDRILNK
+1026 VGKLFISERILNK
-1039 PGALSDDEFAILKTH
+1039 PGALAEDEFAVIKIH
-1054 PQLGAEVLRAIPEVE
+1054 PQVGAAVSRAIPDIE
-1069 RMAQAVE
+1069 RVAQAIE
-1076 AHHEAFDGSGYPFG
+1076 SHHEAFDGSGYPLG
-1090 LKGEDIPLHGR
+1090 LKGENIPLFGR
-1101 IVAVADAYVNMTS
+1101 IIAVADAYVNMTS
-1114 DRSFAPPKTDEQAL
+1114 DRSFAPPKTDDQAL

-1136 TRFDGMIVRLLARV
+1136 TRFDGMLVRLFVRLL
-1150 LKMQPKFQ
+1150 KMDRPSIV

>member
-1 MTSVATGL
+1 MHSVATGL
-9 VVIPG
+9 VLIPG

-34 YFRAWQLGWA
+34 YFRAWQLAWA
-44 AYTLYYV
+44 AYTLHYGLK
-51 ARAVEYFRGPSAILF
+51 AVEYFSGPSALLF
-66 FLASL
+66 FLSSL
-71 LLVAM
+71 LLVVM
-76 AMCVFVST
+76 AVCIFVST
-84 RLMKEAFEL
+84 RLMKVTFQL
-93 KWYDI
+93 KWYDVGLMVVG
-98 ALSMAGVLLAY
+98 ALLAY
-109 VGLRAQMANGVF
+109 VDLRAQKASGVF
-121 IANDSAA
+121 NETVSPLPA
-128 PKYLRLE
+128 YLRLE
-135 VGLAAILLYC
+135 VALAAMLLYC

-160 FRALAFSLALWATLM
+160 FRMLAFSLALWGALI
-175 GVGQMRQPFLDVV
+175 GAGQFHQPFLEVV
-188 GQLGGFLGPIP
+188 GQFGGFLGPIP

-207 VGVLFENERNAVQ
+207 VMVLFENERNAVQ
-220 ENALAFSTLGVD
+220 DNALEFSTLGVD
-232 PRRLLSASDLVP
+232 PRILLSASDLIP
-244 SVQTFV
+244 RLQTFV
-250 DRLVAPL
+250 ERLVAPL
-257 PQRRAVFFVSQQWR
+257 PSRRAVFFVSQEWR

-285 LDKLQKT
+285 LEKLQKT

-310 FRNLADLEE
+310 FHHLRELEE
-319 PLPALSGGKFVAC
+319 PLPVLSGGKFETS
-332 KQALLAEGISDLM
+332 KQVLLAEGITDLM

-390 YVVMNE
+390 YVVMHE

-404 KLLTEIGQ
+404 ELLTEIGQ
-412 AISSHLNPDEVLRTV
+412 AISSHLNQDEVLRTV
-427 HLELGQIFDT
+427 QVELGQIFDT
-437 TNFYIAFQEEDEI
+437 STFYIAFQEEDEI
-450 RFELEIDGGA
+450 RFELEIEGG
-460 VLPKRA
+460 VILPKRS
-466 RRIVNGLT
+466 RKFSNGLT

-481 QPLLIESD
+481 EPLLIESN
-489 LEQVRTKL
+489 LEQMRVKL
-497 GVEFIPPQPAR
+497 GLDVVPPQSAR

-519 RPAGVMAALSTTRES
+519 RPAGVMAALSADRES
-534 QFQHRD
+534 QFQARD

-547 ARQLGVAI
+547 AGQLGVAV

-562 EEQRRG
+562 EEQRRA
-568 RHLAFLNNISK
+568 RHLAFLNSISK
-579 MAISSEDAEQ
+579 MAISSEDAAQ
-589 MMVDIAREIQKNF
+589 MMADIVREIQKNF
-602 HYDHIGI
+602 RYDHIGI

-632 GRRIAVG
+632 GRRIPVG

-722 FQKLQQQSIT
+722 FQRLQQQSIT

-760 PFSVVIIDLDKFKE
+760 PFSVVLVDLDKFKE

-814 ILMPETGIEQAQAL
+814 ILMPETGIEQAQVL
-828 AERLRVWL
+828 AERLRLWL
-836 ATDSMLEEHNIT
+836 ATDPMLEEHHIT

-861 AMEELIRVADA
+861 AMEDLIRVADA
-872 GMYVA
+872 GMYVS
-877 KHAGGNQVGTT
+877 KHAGGNQVSTS

-893 VSAVQRQLV
+893 GSAVQRQLV

-914 NGPEHLDE
+914 NGPEHLEE

-930 CGQELE
+930 CGRDDDGDRRAIRE
-936 ADRSLENP
+936 A
-944 GAAGGITSGRHFS
+944 I
-957 GERSSNESSY
+957 
-967 VQSSM
+967 
-972 KEAVEALSR
+972 EALSR
-981 AAELRERNASGHGD
+981 AAELREHNAAGHGEQ
-995 HCGHYA
+995 CAHYA
-1001 GVIARAL
+1001 GTIARGL
-1008 NLSAQEVEDAIFA
+1008 NLSEREVEEVTFA

-1026 MGKLFIPDRILNK
+1026 VGKLFISERILNK
-1039 PGALSDDEFAILKTH
+1039 PGALAEDEFAVIKIH
-1054 PQLGAEVLRAIPEVE
+1054 PQVGAAVSRAIPDIE
-1069 RMAQAVE
+1069 RVAQAIE
-1076 AHHEAFDGSGYPFG
+1076 SHHEAFDGSGYPLG
-1090 LKGEDIPLHGR
+1090 LKGENIPLFGR
-1101 IVAVADAYVNMTS
+1101 IIAVADAYVNMTS
-1114 DRSFAPPKTDEQAL
+1114 DRSFAPPKTDDQAL

-1136 TRFDGMIVRLLARV
+1136 TRFDGMLVRLFVRLL
-1150 LKMQPKFQ
+1150 KMDRPSIV

>member
-1 MTSVATGL
+1 MNSVATGL
-9 VVIPG
+9 VLIPG

-34 YFRAWQLGWA
+34 YFRAWQLAWA
-44 AYTLYYV
+44 AYTLHYV
-51 ARAVEYFRGPSAILF
+51 LKAVEYFSAPSPFLF
-66 FLASL
+66 FLSSL

-76 AMCVFVST
+76 AICIFVST
-84 RLMKEAFEL
+84 RLMKEPFQL
-93 KWYDI
+93 KWYDV
-98 ALSMAGVLLAY
+98 ALTLTGVLLAY
-109 VGLRAQMANGVF
+109 VSLRAQMSSGVF
-121 IANDSAA
+121 SERAN
-128 PKYLRLE
+128 PLPVYLRLE
-135 VGLAAILLYC
+135 VGLAATLLYC

-160 FRALAFSLALWATLM
+160 FRTLAFSLALWAALM
-175 GVGQMRQPFLDVV
+175 YAGQMRQPFLEIV

-244 SVQTFV
+244 SLQTFV

-257 PQRRAVFFVSQQWR
+257 PKRRAVFFVAQPWR
-271 GTLPSVQK
+271 GTLPSVQR
-279 GFSAEF
+279 GFSPEF
-285 LDKLQKT
+285 LEKLQNT

-310 FRNLADLEE
+310 FRNLREMVE
-319 PLPALSGGKFVAC
+319 PLPALSGGGRFEAFKE
-332 KQALLAEGISDLM
+332 ALLEEGIADLM

-351 REHNFGV
+351 RERNFGV
-358 LLFPHAERRMFGS
+358 LLFPHAERRMFGN

-383 IALTLEN
+383 IALALEN
-390 YVVMNE
+390 YVVMHE

-404 KLLTEIGQ
+404 ELLTEIGQ
-412 AISSHLNPDEVLRTV
+412 AISSHLNQDEVLRTV
-427 HLELGQIFDT
+427 QVELGQIFET
-437 TNFYIAFQEEDEI
+437 SNFYIAFQEEDDEI
-450 RFELEIDGGA
+450 HFELEIEGGII
-460 VLPKRA
+460 LPKRS
-466 RRIVNGLT
+466 RKVGNGLT
-474 EYILRTG
+474 EYIIRTG
-481 QPLLIESD
+481 EPLLIESD
-489 LEQVRTKL
+489 LEEMRSKL
-497 GVEFIPPQPAR
+497 GVDFVPPRPAR
-508 SFCGVPIFLGG
+508 SFCAVPILLGG
-519 RPAGVMAALSTTRES
+519 KPVGVMEALSTERES
-534 QFQHRD
+534 QFQPRD
-540 LEVMQTA
+540 LEVMQAA

-562 EEQRRG
+562 EEQRRA

-579 MAISSEDAEQ
+579 LAISSEDAEQ
-589 MMVDIAREIQKNF
+589 MMASIVHEIQKNF
-602 HYDHIGI
+602 RYDHIGI

-618 IEIKAEAGTTSQTL
+618 IEIKAEAGTTSHTM

-677 ISYGETLLGVL
+677 ISYGESLLGVL

-760 PFSVVIIDLDKFKE
+760 PFSVVLIDLDKFKE

-801 SNVVARYGGDEFI
+801 SNVVARYGGDEFV
-814 ILMPETGIEQAQAL
+814 ILMPETGIEQAQVL
-828 AERLRVWL
+828 AERLRLWL
-836 ATDSMLEEHNIT
+836 ATDPMLEEHHIT

-861 AMEELIRVADA
+861 SMEDLIRVADA

-877 KHAGGNQVGTT
+877 KHAGGNQVSTA

-893 VSAVQRQLV
+893 GSAVQRQLI
-902 SGYIEGFLQREH
+902 SGYVGGFLQREH
-914 NGPEHLDE
+914 NGPEHLEE
-922 LVSTLRKL
+922 LVATLRKL
-930 CGQELE
+930 CGREYDE
-936 ADRSLENP
+936 GPKA
-944 GAAGGITSGRHFS
+944 
-957 GERSSNESSY
+957 
-967 VQSSM
+967 M
-972 KEAVEALSR
+972 KEAVEALSH
-981 AAELRERNASGHGD
+981 AAELRAPDAAGHGEQ
-995 HCGHYA
+995 CGHFA
-1001 GVIARAL
+1001 GIVARGL
-1008 NLSAQEVEDAIFA
+1008 NLSAQEVEDIVFA

-1026 MGKLFIPDRILNK
+1026 VGKLFIPNRILNK
-1039 PGALSDDEFAILKTH
+1039 PGALTEDEFAVMKTH
-1054 PQLGAEVLRAIPEVE
+1054 PQVGAEVLRSIPEIEHV
-1069 RMAQAVE
+1069 AQAIE
-1076 AHHEAFDGSGYPFG
+1076 SHHEAFDGSGYPFG
-1090 LKGEDIPLHGR
+1090 LKGENIPLYGR
-1101 IVAVADAYVNMTS
+1101 ILAVVDAYANMTS
-1114 DRSFAPPKTDEQAL
+1114 DRPFALPKTDEQAL
-1128 AELGKLSG
+1128 AELEMLSG
-1136 TRFDGMIVRLLARV
+1136 TRFDGMIVRLFARL
-1150 LKMQPKFQ
+1150 LKMGPVPTKT

>member
-1 MTSVATGL
+1 MNSVATGL
-9 VVIPG
+9 VLIPG
-14 AVALLVLLV
+14 AVALLVLIV
-23 FTYLYEQNRHS
+23 FTYLYEQNRHN
-34 YFRAWQLGWA
+34 YFRAWQLAWA
-44 AYTLYYV
+44 AYTLHY
-51 ARAVEYFRGPSAILF
+51 ALKAVEYFQGPSAILF
-66 FLASL
+66 FLSSL
-71 LLVAM
+71 LLVVM
-76 AMCVFVST
+76 AICIFVST
-84 RLMKEAFEL
+84 RLMKEPFQL
-93 KWYDI
+93 KWYDV
-98 ALSMAGVLLAY
+98 ALAVIGVLLAY
-109 VGLRAQMANGVF
+109 VSLRAQMVNGVF
-121 IANDSAA
+121 SEKATPVPI
-128 PKYLRLE
+128 YLRLE
-135 VGLAAILLYC
+135 VGLAAMLFYC

-160 FRALAFSLALWATLM
+160 FRTLAFSLALWAALM
-175 GVGQMRQPFLDVV
+175 GAGQIHQPFLDIV

-207 VGVLFENERNAVQ
+207 VMVLFENERNAVQ
-220 ENALAFSTLGVD
+220 ENGLAFSTLGVD

-244 SVQTFV
+244 SLQTFV
-250 DRLVAPL
+250 ERLVAPL
-257 PQRRAVFFVSQQWR
+257 PSRRAVFFVSQQWR

-285 LDKLQKT
+285 LETLQRT

-310 FRNLADLEE
+310 FRGFAELEE
-319 PLPALSGGKFVAC
+319 PLPALSGGKFEAC
-332 KQALLAEGISDLM
+332 KQTLLAEGITDLM

-390 YVVMNE
+390 YVVMHE

-404 KLLTEIGQ
+404 ELLTEIGQ
-412 AISSHLNPDEVLRTV
+412 AISSHLDQDEVLRTV
-427 HLELGQIFDT
+427 QVELGQIFDT
-437 TNFYIAFQEEDEI
+437 STFYIAFQEEDEI
-450 RFELEIDGGA
+450 HFELEIEGGII
-460 VLPKRA
+460 LPKRS
-466 RRIVNGLT
+466 RKLSNGFT
-474 EYILRTG
+474 EHIIRTG
-481 QPLLIESD
+481 EPLLIESD
-489 LEQVRTKL
+489 LEQIRSKL
-497 GVEFIPPQPAR
+497 GVDFLPARPAR
-508 SFCGVPIFLGG
+508 SFCAVPIFLGG
-519 RPAGVMAALSTTRES
+519 KPVGVMAALSTERES
-534 QFQHRD
+534 QFLPRD
-540 LEVMQTA
+540 LEVMQTVA
-547 ARQLGVAI
+547 GQLGVAV

-562 EEQRRG
+562 EEQRRA

-589 MMVDIAREIQKNF
+589 MMADIVREIQKNF
-602 HYDHIGI
+602 RYDHIGI

-632 GRRIAVG
+632 GRRIPVG

-648 TGVSALV
+648 TGASALV

-667 PESRAVLCLP
+667 LESRAVLCLP
-677 ISYGETLLGVL
+677 ISYGESLLGVL

-722 FQKLQQQSIT
+722 FQRLQQQSIT

-760 PFSVVIIDLDKFKE
+760 PFSVVLIDLDKFKE

-814 ILMPETGIEQAQAL
+814 ILMPETGIEQAQVL
-828 AERLRVWL
+828 AERLRLWL
-836 ATDSMLEEHNIT
+836 ATDPMLEEHHIT
-848 GSFGVASFPVHGF
+848 GSFGVASFPVHGYS
-861 AMEELIRVADA
+861 MEDLIRVADA

-877 KHAGGNQVGTT
+877 KHAGGNQVSTA

-893 VSAVQRQLV
+893 GSAVQRHLV

-930 CGQELE
+930 CGGEGG
-936 ADRSLENP
+936 ADQK
-944 GAAGGITSGRHFS
+944 A
-957 GERSSNESSY
+957 
-967 VQSSM
+967 M

-981 AAELRERNASGHGD
+981 AAELREHNATGHGD
-995 HCGHYA
+995 QCGHYA
-1001 GVIARAL
+1001 GMIARGL
-1008 NLSAQEVEDAIFA
+1008 NLSTQEVEDATFA

-1026 MGKLFIPDRILNK
+1026 VGKLFIPDRILNK
-1039 PGALSDDEFAILKTH
+1039 PGALTEDELAVIKTH
-1054 PQLGAEVLRAIPEVE
+1054 PHVGAEVLRAIPGIE
-1069 RMAQAVE
+1069 RVAQALE
-1076 AHHEAFDGSGYPFG
+1076 SHHEAFDGSGYPFG
-1090 LKGEDIPLHGR
+1090 LKGENIPLHGR

-1128 AELGKLSG
+1128 AELEKLSG
-1136 TRFDGMIVRLLARV
+1136 TRFDGMIVRLFARL
-1150 LKMQPKFQ
+1150 LKMPTKI